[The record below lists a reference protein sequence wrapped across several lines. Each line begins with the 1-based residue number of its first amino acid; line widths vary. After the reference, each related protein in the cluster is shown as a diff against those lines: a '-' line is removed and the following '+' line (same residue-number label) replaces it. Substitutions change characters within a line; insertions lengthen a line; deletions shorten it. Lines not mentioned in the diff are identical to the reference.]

1 MAEIGV
7 EVCHAL
13 PDRQL
18 RRALRMREG
27 STLGQAIE
35 QSGLLQE
42 VPGIDLGSAR
52 VGIYGK
58 LKSLDTILRDRDRIE
73 IYRPLIADPKEAR
86 RRRAGRSVKS
96 ADTSNPAKST
106 QLD

>member
-13 PDRQL
+13 PARQFRRTL
-18 RRALRMREG
+18 RLQQG

-42 VPGIDLGSAR
+42 APGIDLESAR

-58 LKSLDTILRDRDRIE
+58 LKSLDTILRDRDRVE

-86 RRRAGRSVKS
+86 RRRAVKS
-96 ADTSNPAKST
+96 GKTADTSNPAKST
-106 QLD
+106 QVG